1 MKERRRIKRVKV
13 RRTFV
18 SRDEILRIIKRT
30 PLDPGFSRDI
40 EDAVGATI
48 DEIELKSRQAP

>member
-1 MKERRRIKRVKV
+1 MKKRRRIKRVKV

-18 SRDEILRIIKRT
+18 SRAEILRILKRA
-30 PLDPGFSRDI
+30 PLDRGFSHDI

-48 DEIELKSRQAP
+48 DEIELKSRPAP